1 MAQSKVSEALHGPG
15 TMMGIVRNDER
26 GLRQRQCKSCDIVSC
41 AFRIVSEWV
50 GSGKVREIS
59 RLDLRCVQFMGI

>member
-1 MAQSKVSEALHGPG
+1 M
-15 TMMGIVRNDER
+15 RNDER